1 MMRPDLH
8 PIHATPARALGVW
21 TFLIAATLI
30 TWLVG
35 ERGAHGPAAV
45 ALMFGLAYI
54 KGSLIIL
61 EFMALRRA
69 PLMWR
74 MLTLGWL
81 TGVCTLIA
89 IAYWKG
95 MTS

>member
-1 MMRPDLH
+1 MNRPEPH

-21 TFLIAATLI
+21 VFLIAATLV

-35 ERGAHGPAAV
+35 ERGAHGPAIV
-45 ALMFGLAYI
+45 ALMFGLAFV
-54 KGSLIIL
+54 KGSLTTL
-61 EFMALRRA
+61 EFMALRGA

-74 MLTLGWL
+74 LLTLGWL
-81 TGVCTLIA
+81 SSVCAAIA

-95 MTS
+95 MS

>member
-1 MMRPDLH
+1 MNRPEPQ
-8 PIHATPARALGVW
+8 PIHATPTRALGVW
-21 TFLIAATLI
+21 VFLIAATLV
-30 TWLVG
+30 TWFVG
-35 ERGAHGPAAV
+35 ERGAHGPAIV
-45 ALMFGLAYI
+45 ALMFGLAFV

-74 MLTLGWL
+74 LLTLGWL
-81 TGVCTLIA
+81 SSVCAAIA

-95 MTS
+95 MS

>member
-1 MMRPDLH
+1 MNRPEPH

-21 TFLIAATLI
+21 VFLIAATLV

-35 ERGAHGPAAV
+35 ERGAHGPAIV
-45 ALMFGLAYI
+45 ALMFGLAFV

-74 MLTLGWL
+74 LLTLGWL
-81 TGVCTLIA
+81 SSVCAAIA

-95 MTS
+95 MS

>member
-1 MMRPDLH
+1 MNSQTPQ

-21 TFLIAATLI
+21 VFLIAATLV

-35 ERGAHGPAAV
+35 ERGAHGPAVV
-45 ALMFGLAYI
+45 ALMFGLAFT

-74 MLTLGWL
+74 VLTLGWL
-81 TGVCTLIA
+81 TSVCVAIA

>member
-1 MMRPDLH
+1 MMPPDPR

-21 TFLIAATLI
+21 TFLIAATLV

-35 ERGAHGPAAV
+35 ERGAHGPAVV

-81 TGVCTLIA
+81 TSVCAAIA

-95 MTS
+95 MNS